1 VIEHVKEGV
10 ILLCKVDGGGYESCL
25 PYSFCHVLF
34 GFIYFF
40 FCSFHYYVSFQFPF
54 DLGDGMYT
62 QICVSFILG

>member
-25 PYSFCHVLF
+25 PYSLCHVLF

-40 FCSFHYYVSFQFPF
+40 FALSIITSLFNFH
-54 DLGDGMYT
+54 LT
-62 QICVSFILG
+62 